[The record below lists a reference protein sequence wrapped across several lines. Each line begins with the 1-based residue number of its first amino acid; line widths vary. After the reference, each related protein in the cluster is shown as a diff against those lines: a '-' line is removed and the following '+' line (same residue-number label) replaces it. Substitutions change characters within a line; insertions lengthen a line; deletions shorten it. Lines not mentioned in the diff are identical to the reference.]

1 MNLINNYFSIKD
13 SLLKLHDRNYD
24 QNINNTIDMIVDNF
38 NEDQIKILARQGLK
52 LTNIIRLYYIDNAG
66 FRCYNEQTHLYGK
79 LPICNN
85 IEKFM
90 NKEYRTSVELFYS

>member
-66 FRCYNEQTHLYGK
+66 FRCYNEQTQLYGN

>member
-1 MNLINNYFSIKD
+1 MNLINNFFSIKE

-24 QNINNTIDMIVDNF
+24 QNINNTIEMLVHNF

-66 FRCYNEQTHLYGK
+66 FSCYNEQTQLYGK

-85 IEKFM
+85 IERFM
-90 NKEYRTSVELFYS
+90 NKEYKTSVELFYS